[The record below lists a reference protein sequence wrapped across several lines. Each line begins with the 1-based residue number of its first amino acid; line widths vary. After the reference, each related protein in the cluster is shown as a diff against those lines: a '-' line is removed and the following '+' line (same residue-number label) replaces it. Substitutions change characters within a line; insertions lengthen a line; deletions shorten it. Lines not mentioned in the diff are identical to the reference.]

1 MKRLRDTELPSRAMM
16 RFVRPRVLL
25 GISSLAVLAVLAA
38 GCGGGGGGS
47 SDTESAQDWA
57 DGLCSAL
64 NTWTDSLK
72 SAGQSLSS
80 GNLSKSSL
88 ESAGN
93 DVKDATAQLKDDLNG
108 LGKPELSSGDKA
120 QQSVDDLSNKIQE
133 DVDKVDGAIKD
144 AQSGGSV
151 LSALPTVTSTFAAM
165 GAQVQATFD
174 DLKKLDPQGE
184 LESAFNNASS
194 CKSLT
199 SQKG

>member
-1 MKRLRDTELPSRAMM
+1 MKLAGALAS
-16 RFVRPRVLL
+16 FVLL
-25 GISSLAVLAVLAA
+25 AALAA

-47 SDTESAQDWA
+47 SNPESAQDWA
-57 DGLCSAL
+57 DGVCSAI
-64 NTWTDSLK
+64 NTWSDSLK
-72 SAGQSLSS
+72 SAGQSLSG

-108 LGKPELSSGDKA
+108 LGKPDLSSGDKA
-120 QQSVDDLSNKIQE
+120 QQSVDDLSNKIQQ

-144 AQSGGSV
+144 AQSGGTV
-151 LSALPTVTSTFAAM
+151 LSALPTVTSTFATM

-174 DLKKLDPQGE
+174 DLKQLDPKGE
-184 LESAFNNASS
+184 LESAFKNASS

-199 SQKG
+199 SQQG